1 VVINQ
6 SAKII
11 TPLILI
17 IDDRKRA
24 KPSNIFARMINDI
37 FFHKLAFNILFAF
50 LIESIIERFSLAMIG
65 SAKWKTNI

>member
-6 SAKII
+6 SAKTI

-17 IDDRKRA
+17 IDDNIRA
-24 KPSNIFARMINDI
+24 RHRNIFAKIIIDI
-37 FFHKLAFNILFAF
+37 VFHKLAFNILFAF

-65 SAKWKTNI
+65 IAK